1 MNGLLKHKKR
11 VKLKKPPV
19 VRYSERRPLFSNKE
33 IIFRSGGRAKV
44 FNISSRLQ
52 MLVLIFALI
61 LGCWSSYSYYLYNKS
76 GQIISVKD
84 QELDQTRSA
93 YVDLMTDFVAVHRNI
108 NSMFSLVDDEKI
120 KDDLNVNRYKQ
131 QAQVVEEKI
140 RQITDSADWVD
151 GDEVQEKTTLRD
163 ALLQRDRA
171 LSERNELVSKIN
183 FLEES
188 LAKLEN
194 SGMEILNRVDQ
205 YSDKEMTKIKEA
217 ISSINKSI
225 KKQKKYFNPL
235 ANSKKNSTGGA
246 YIPDMP
252 AVDNEELNQKLQKVL
267 SQVDDLNYMKE
278 VLKSVPLGKPV
289 WSYWL
294 SSPFGHRSDPFNKK
308 SAAHKGVDLA
318 SNKGNKVKTMARGK
332 VIRSGT
338 ASGYGILV
346 ELDHG
351 NGFKTRYAHLNKSYV
366 KKGQYVEQGDTI
378 AEVGSTGRSTGPHL
392 HYEVIYNGVNVDPMA
407 FMKIQL

>member
-1 MNGLLKHKKR
+1 MAHYGER
-11 VKLKKPPV
+11 KPF
-19 VRYSERRPLFSNKE
+19 FSNKE
-33 IIFRSGGRAKV
+33 VIFRSGGRTKV

-52 MLVLIFALI
+52 LLLLALVVIF
-61 LGCWSSYSYYLYNKS
+61 GCWSSYSYYLYNKS
-76 GQIISVKD
+76 DQIISFKD
-84 QELDQTRSA
+84 KELDQTRGA

-108 NSMFSLVDDEKI
+108 SSMFSLVDEEKV
-120 KDDLNVNRYKQ
+120 KNELDLNRYKQ

-140 RQITDSADWVD
+140 RQIADMTDWVD
-151 GDEVQEKTTLRD
+151 GDELQEKTTLRD

-183 FLEES
+183 FLEDS
-188 LAKLEN
+188 IAKLEN
-194 SGMEILNRVDQ
+194 SEMEILNRVDQ
-205 YSDKEMTKIKEA
+205 LSDKEIAKIKEA

-225 KKQKKYFNPL
+225 KQQNKYFNPL
-235 ANSKKNSTGGA
+235 ANSKKNNTGGA
-246 YIPDMP
+246 YIPDVP
-252 AVDNEELNQKLQKVL
+252 AVDNEELSKKMQQVFIK
-267 SQVDDLNYMKE
+267 VDDLNYLKE

-308 SAAHKGVDLA
+308 SAKHKGVDLA
-318 SNKGNKVKTMARGK
+318 SNKGNKVKTMAKGK
-332 VIRSGT
+332 VIRSEN
-338 ASGYGILV
+338 ASGYGILI

-366 KKGQYVEQGDTI
+366 KKGQYVDQGETI

-392 HYEVIYNGVNVDPMA
+392 HYEVIYNGAHVDPMT